1 MTTEQ
6 IQQIQTAVALQRAGR
21 LAEAAKIYSRV
32 LRRAPD
38 NFDCIYLLATLHA
51 QQGDLS
57 KAIELFRRA
66 AKLRPDVL
74 DVQYNL
80 AVALSMTGDHRE
92 AARAYKRILDK
103 DPRHSQ
109 ARNNYA
115 ACLLS
120 DNQLTEALQQ
130 YDALIASYP
139 DHADAYNNR
148 GMALQYLKRLDE
160 ALRSYDQ
167 AIALRPR
174 FPQSHV
180 NRGNVL
186 AMLHRPDD
194 ALESFRKA
202 IALQP
207 DFADAYSNAGNIY
220 STRRDYGAALGA
232 YDRALALR
240 PDDSETRSM
249 RLLAKMYLCD
259 WNNFDAECRLLLE
272 AVAAAQPVYPFSM
285 LPVSTKPAEQYRCA
299 KTFTEARYSG
309 TAPSLRPGAIQ
320 QHARLRI
327 GYVSSDFREHA
338 VANLAAGM
346 FEHHD
351 KTRFSVTAIS
361 IGPDDGSALRRRL
374 QNAFDAFI
382 DAGTLRDDEIAAR
395 VKDAE
400 IDILIDLNGYT
411 HGARMGI
418 FAQRPAPLQVGYLG
432 YSGTVGA
439 DYIDYVI
446 ADATVIPERDFAC
459 FSEKVVW
466 LPGSFMVN
474 DAARPIA
481 DGTPT
486 RAELQ
491 LPDGAF
497 VFCCFNQPYKIGPD
511 VFDVWM
517 RLLRAV
523 DGSVL
528 WLKENGAEASRNL
541 RREAEERG
549 VAPERLIFAASVPL
563 AADHLARQRQAD
575 LFLDTLPYNAHATT
589 ADALWAGLPVV
600 TCRGETFAGRVASSL
615 LKAAGLDELITASLD
630 DYEAMALKLARDP
643 SLLAA
648 FKSRL
653 LRNRNTCSLFDTAR
667 FTRSIEAAYTR
678 MWQMQQSG
686 ERPASFAVQ
695 ADD

>member
-1 MTTEQ
+1 MTNEQ
-6 IQQIQTAVALQRAGR
+6 IQQIQSAVALQKAGR
-21 LAEAAKIYSRV
+21 LAEATKIYSRV
-32 LRRAPD
+32 LRRSPE
-38 NFDCIYLLATLHA
+38 NFDCVYLLATLHA

-57 KAIELFRRA
+57 AAIELFRRA

-74 DVQYNL
+74 DAQYNL
-80 AVALSMTGDHRE
+80 AVALGMTGDHRE
-92 AARAYKRILDK
+92 AALAYKHILDK

-115 ACLLS
+115 ASLLS
-120 DNQLTEALQQ
+120 DNRLTEALQQ
-130 YDALIASYP
+130 YDILIAAHP

-148 GMALQYLKRLDE
+148 GMTLQYLKRLDE
-160 ALRSYDQ
+160 ALRNYDQ

-194 ALESFRKA
+194 ALESFKKA

-220 STRRDYGAALGA
+220 STRRSYGEALAA
-232 YDRALALR
+232 YDRALELR

-259 WNNFDAECRLLLE
+259 WSNFSAECQLLLD
-272 AVAAAQPVYPFSM
+272 AVNAELPVYPFSI
-285 LPVSTKPAEQYRCA
+285 LPVSKAPAEQHRCA
-299 KTFTEARYSG
+299 TIFTKTRY
-309 TAPSLRPGAIQ
+309 PGAGPSPLPAAIPR
-320 QHARLRI
+320 HDRLRL

-338 VANLAAGM
+338 VSNLAVGM
-346 FEHHD
+346 FERHD
-351 KTRFSVTAIS
+351 RMRFSVTAIS

-374 QNAFDAFI
+374 QNAFDDFI
-382 DAGTLRDDEIAAR
+382 DAGALRDDEIAAR

-418 FAQRPAPLQVGYLG
+418 FAQRPAPIQVGYLG

-446 ADATVIPERDFAC
+446 ADPTVIPEQNFRF

-474 DAARPIA
+474 DAARPVA
-481 DGTPT
+481 DRTPQ
-486 RAELQ
+486 RSELQ
-491 LPDGAF
+491 LPDDGF
-497 VFCCFNQPYKIGPD
+497 VFCCFNQPYKIGPTI
-511 VFDVWM
+511 FDIWM

-523 DGSVL
+523 EGSVL
-528 WLKENGAEASRNL
+528 WLKENGAEARAICAAKPNNGAW
-541 RREAEERG
+541 RR
-549 VAPERLIFAASVPL
+549 
-563 AADHLARQRQAD
+563 
-575 LFLDTLPYNAHATT
+575 
-589 ADALWAGLPVV
+589 
-600 TCRGETFAGRVASSL
+600 
-615 LKAAGLDELITASLD
+615 
-630 DYEAMALKLARDP
+630 
-643 SLLAA
+643 
-648 FKSRL
+648 
-653 LRNRNTCSLFDTAR
+653 
-667 FTRSIEAAYTR
+667 
-678 MWQMQQSG
+678 SG
-686 ERPASFAVQ
+686 
-695 ADD
+695 

>member
-1 MTTEQ
+1 MTTEH
-6 IQQIQTAVALQRAGR
+6 IQQIQNAVALQRAGR

-38 NFDCIYLLATLHA
+38 NFDCVYLLATLHA

-80 AVALSMTGDHRE
+80 AVALSMSGDHRE
-92 AARAYKRILDK
+92 AAHAYRRILDK

-130 YDALIASYP
+130 YDALIASHP

-160 ALRSYDQ
+160 ALRNYDK
-167 AIALRPR
+167 AIALRPN
-174 FPQSHV
+174 FPQAHV

-186 AMLHRPDD
+186 AMLHRPDE
-194 ALESFRKA
+194 ALASFEKA

-220 STRRDYGAALGA
+220 STRRSYGEARGA

-240 PDDSETRSM
+240 PDDSETQSM

-259 WNNFDAECRLLLE
+259 WSNFNAECRSLLD
-272 AVAAAQPVYPFSM
+272 AVNAKLPVYPFSI
-285 LPVSTKPAEQYRCA
+285 LPVSTAPAEQYRCA
-299 KTFTEARYSG
+299 TIFTKTRYPAAASS
-309 TAPSLRPGAIQ
+309 PRPGAIH
-320 QHARLRI
+320 QHDRLRI
-327 GYVSSDFREHA
+327 AYVSADFREHA
-338 VANLAAGM
+338 VSNLTAGL
-346 FEHHD
+346 FERHD
-351 KTRFSVTAIS
+351 KTLFNVTAIS

-374 QNAFDAFI
+374 QGAFDEFI
-382 DAGTLRDDEIAAR
+382 DAGALRDDDIAAR
-395 VKDAE
+395 IKDAE
-400 IDILIDLNGYT
+400 VDILIDLNGYT
-411 HGARMGI
+411 QGARMGI
-418 FAQRPAPLQVGYLG
+418 FTQRPAPIQVGYLG

-439 DYIDYVI
+439 DYIDYVV
-446 ADATVIPERDFAC
+446 ADATVIPERDFGF

-481 DGTPT
+481 ERTPT

-497 VFCCFNQPYKIGPD
+497 VFCCFNQPYKIGPKI
-511 VFDVWM
+511 FDVWM
-517 RLLRAV
+517 RLLRAI

-528 WLKENGAEASRNL
+528 WLKESGAEAARNL
-541 RREAEERG
+541 RREAEQRG
-549 VAPERLIFAASVPL
+549 VAPERLIFAPSVPL
-563 AADHLARQRQAD
+563 AAEHLARHRQAD

-600 TCRGETFAGRVASSL
+600 TCLGETFAGRVAASL
-615 LKAAGLDELITASLD
+615 LKAAGLEELITTSLD
-630 DYEAMALKLARDP
+630 DYAALALKLARDP
-643 SLLAA
+643 ALLAA
-648 FKSRL
+648 FKARL
-653 LRNRNTCSLFDTAR
+653 SRNRATCSLFDTAQ
-667 FTRSIEAAYTR
+667 FTRRIEAAYTR
-678 MWQMQQSG
+678 MWQMRQRG
-686 ERPASFAVQ
+686 ERPMSFAVQ